1 MKLFRRSVFAT
12 LSAVFTVG
20 LLALATGP
28 EDQWCHTCVPPPPF
42 EIEVA
47 SAIRLIDCTSMS
59 LDEGPYLPS
68 AVRNQIIVNAAPGEA
83 PTGEILYATDG
94 SLVSMRVTSGVDG
107 PWRQMGDSSAL
118 YPLRARHPAG
128 VCDRE
133 TRVSFRCDSMSSQCE
148 LDASPL

>member
-1 MKLFRRSVFAT
+1 MKLFRRIVFAT
-12 LSAVFTVG
+12 LSTVFTVG
-20 LLALATGP
+20 LLALVTGP

-47 SAIRLIDCTSMS
+47 SAIRLIDCTSIS

-68 AVRNQIIVNAAPGEA
+68 TVRNQITENAALGEA
-83 PTGEILYATDG
+83 PNGEIFYSTNG
-94 SLVSMRVTSGVDG
+94 SFVSMRVTSGVDG

-118 YPLRARHPAG
+118 YPLRARRPAG
-128 VCDRE
+128 VCNTA
-133 TRVSFRCDSMSSQCE
+133 TRVSFRCDSMSSRCE